1 MRRVAGILGERA
13 RPRDER
19 QRSVQAPG
27 VERRLG
33 GAAQAPAPRGFVLG
47 EVGRALV
54 RDRRRGVRRPRDRLR
69 RRCLELAGERLV
81 GAVGHHRAMPRAA
94 HGVAHRR
101 GKRLVGFA
109 ALAARRRAVDRGT
122 HEGMTEGH
130 RAVDAHELLA
140 LGIVEVR
147 ERQPEPLGSALHRGD
162 VARLVGRGQQQ
173 HAARGVRQVCHA
185 RAEGGLDGAAHR
197 WRPDDRLH
205 AVELCRAERRGQLEQ
220 RERIAV
226 GGPQKPL
233 DDVGRDPAIQAS
245 AEQGVGVLRV
255 QAVDLEL
262 GQPRRIEAT
271 RIAGA
276 RGHEQRDRLGFEAPR
291 GEHER
296 LGRRGVQPLGVVDAA
311 QHRATVA
318 GLGQQAQQAGADE
331 KAILDA
337 VEAEAQ
343 RAAQSRGLGGGEAID
358 ELQAR
363 AHELVHA
370 GEGQLVLGLDADA
383 AQHRHVARAV
393 GGVLEQRGL
402 ADPRLAAQH
411 ERDTALAACAPK
423 ERIEGGPLGLTPDE
437 HLVAI
442 LIPTHVGGDWGG
454 GLGSRPIRP
463 RPGRP

>member
-1 MRRVAGILGERA
+1 M
-13 RPRDER
+13 
-19 QRSVQAPG
+19 
-27 VERRLG
+27 
-33 GAAQAPAPRGFVLG
+33 
-47 EVGRALV
+47 
-54 RDRRRGVRRPRDRLR
+54 
-69 RRCLELAGERLV
+69 
-81 GAVGHHRAMPRAA
+81 
-94 HGVAHRR
+94 
-101 GKRLVGFA
+101 
-109 ALAARRRAVDRGT
+109 
-122 HEGMTEGH
+122 
-130 RAVDAHELLA
+130 
-140 LGIVEVR
+140 
-147 ERQPEPLGSALHRGD
+147 
-162 VARLVGRGQQQ
+162 
-173 HAARGVRQVCHA
+173 
-185 RAEGGLDGAAHR
+185 
-197 WRPDDRLH
+197 
-205 AVELCRAERRGQLEQ
+205 
-220 RERIAV
+220 

-233 DDVGRDPAIQAS
+233 DDVGRDRAIQAG

-276 RGHEQRDRLGFEAPR
+276 RGHEQRDRLGLEAPR
-291 GEHER
+291 GEDER
-296 LGRRGVQPLGVVDAA
+296 LGRRRVQPLGVVDAA

-318 GLGQQAQQAGADE
+318 GLGQQAQQAGGDE

-411 ERDTALAACAPK
+411 ERGTALAACALK

-454 GLGSRPIRP
+454 GLGGRPIRP
-463 RPGRP
+463 WPGDRSLAAMSSNLASAPSAPALEPLGGRVARGGVLVLGGGFAGAYVARQLGRHGATIVNPTNFMLYTPLLPEAAARRRGAQPGHPGRPDPPTCQHALRQARRLWRNLRGTPRPYKFCSLGHMATLGRRHGIAVVAGLRLRGIAGWAFARGYHVLQLPFASRRARVVADWATAALFRRDLAELSIPRATAQEG